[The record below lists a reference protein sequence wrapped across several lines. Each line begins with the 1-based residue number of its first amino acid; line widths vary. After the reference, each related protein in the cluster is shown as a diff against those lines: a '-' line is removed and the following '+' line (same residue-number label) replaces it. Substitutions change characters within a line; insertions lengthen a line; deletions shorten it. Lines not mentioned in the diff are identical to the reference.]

1 MRIKK
6 GQQGF
11 SIIELII
18 VMVIITI
25 LSTISFLFLRTSKK
39 LLAAEE
45 QAIRLS
51 DVLQE
56 ARQKTLTQKEVMRV
70 EINDTRK
77 TIRLIEEND
86 PAIATD
92 DRLIRESAFYTTD
105 QIRYDT
111 NPTNISV
118 VPADSSP
125 VPKCTFSLS
134 THPLSATESVCT
146 IRFLRNG
153 LVSNAGSDAIG
164 TGAIVGGVTVLIW
177 KPTVAGGNVAD
188 VARAVSITGGSANI
202 RMWEYRFTNTAWFD
216 SRGLN

>member
-6 GQQGF
+6 SEQGF
-11 SIIELII
+11 SIIELLI

-25 LSTISFLFLRTSKK
+25 LSTVSFFFLRTNKK
-39 LLAAEE
+39 FLVAEE

-51 DVLQE
+51 DILQE

-77 TIRLIEEND
+77 VIRLIEEND
-86 PAIATD
+86 PTIASD
-92 DRLIRESAFYTTD
+92 DRIVRQSAFYPD
-105 QIRYDT
+105 DPIRYDT

-118 VPADSSP
+118 VPTDSGP

-153 LVSNAGSDAIG
+153 LVANAGSDAIG
-164 TGAIVGGVTVLIW
+164 TGAVVGGVTVLVW
-177 KPTVAGGNVAD
+177 KPTSAGGNAAD

-202 RMWEYRFTNTAWFD
+202 RMWEYRFNNNAWFD